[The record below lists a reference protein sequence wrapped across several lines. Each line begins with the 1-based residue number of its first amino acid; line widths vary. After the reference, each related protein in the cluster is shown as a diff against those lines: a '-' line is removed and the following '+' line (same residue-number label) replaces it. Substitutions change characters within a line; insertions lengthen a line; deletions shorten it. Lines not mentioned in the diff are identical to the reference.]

1 MTLEKSYYLTKDNY
15 VLENV
20 NLIISEDDIN
30 FRLVQRITSFI

>member
-20 NLIISEDDIN
+20 NLIIAEDDNN
-30 FRLVQRITSFI
+30 FRLVQRIISFI